1 MQHEVQEERRKA
13 PLVVIS
19 QEELVEAIKEGF
31 IQALNSPQAAEAVEG
46 AVTAWFDKQSGKA
59 VRRMLSSLALGSLL
73 LLATNFESIKAWLG
87 MPGK

>member
-31 IQALNSPQAAEAVEG
+31 IQALTSPQAVEAVEG